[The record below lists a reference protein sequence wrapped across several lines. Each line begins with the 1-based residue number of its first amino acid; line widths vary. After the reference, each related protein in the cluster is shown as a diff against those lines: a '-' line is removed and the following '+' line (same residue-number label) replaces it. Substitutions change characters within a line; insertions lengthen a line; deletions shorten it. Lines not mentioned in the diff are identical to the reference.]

1 MTKFKSLIFC
11 AAELAEQSEGR
22 LVQGRPETMIEGFS
36 IDSRSIKQGDI
47 FIAINGTR
55 FDGHEFVNESLRRGA
70 AGIIISDQSA
80 IRIDYKTSKDVFV
93 ILVRDTTRALQ
104 RLGRYVRRCSG
115 SSVVAITGSMG
126 KTTTK
131 EMVAVLL
138 EGSCRVFR
146 SAGNLNNHIGVP
158 LSLLE
163 LRKRPQVAVMELGMN
178 HPGEIS
184 DLVSITEPDFRVWTN
199 VAEVHSAFFNSIEE
213 IADAK
218 AEILEG
224 ASSTGHLVAN
234 AGDFRVMNRSKSFP
248 GSLTTFGVEQSAD
261 VSARQVRML
270 GLEGMEANIET
281 PVGSRLLRTP
291 MVGFGHMDNIVA
303 AIALALQFNIPLD
316 LLVNRIS
323 HFLPQAGRGK
333 IIEVGKMVVIDDT
346 YNSNPAALQAALQA
360 VGSDTKCSRRV
371 AILGEMLELGQRSE
385 SLHEL
390 CGRTAVRSGFE
401 KIILVGGDS
410 VLALAK
416 GAIAEGL
423 PKKEI
428 ETFSTSKEAAE
439 YAMQILQDGDVVLV
453 KGSRGVSME
462 HIVNCITKAQAES

>member
-1 MTKFKSLIFC
+1 MTKFKPLVFC
-11 AAELAEQSEGR
+11 AAELTEQCEGR
-22 LVQGRPETMIEGFS
+22 LIQGRSETLVEGFS
-36 IDSRSIKQGDI
+36 IDSRAIKHGDL
-47 FIAINGTR
+47 FIAIRGTR
-55 FDGHEFVNESLRRGA
+55 LNGHEFVKESLRRGA
-70 AGIIISDQSA
+70 AGVIVSDRSV
-80 IRIDYKTSKDVFV
+80 IETCGEELKDFFV
-93 ILVRDTTRALQ
+93 IIVRDTTRALQ
-104 RLGRYVRRCSG
+104 RLARYVRRRSDSC
-115 SSVVAITGSMG
+115 VVAITGSMG

-131 EMVAVLL
+131 EMAASLL
-138 EGSCRVFR
+138 EGTYRVFR

-178 HPGEIS
+178 HAGEIS
-184 DLVSITEPDFRVWTN
+184 DLVAITEPDIRVWTN

-224 ASSTGHLVAN
+224 ASSTGSLIAN

-248 GSLTTFGVEQSAD
+248 GSVTTFGVGQSAD
-261 VSARQVRML
+261 VSALQVRML
-270 GLEGMEANIET
+270 GLEGMEASIET

-291 MVGFGHMDNIVA
+291 MVGLGHMDNIVA
-303 AIALALQFNIPLD
+303 AIALALKFDISLD

-323 HFLPQAGRGK
+323 NFLPQLRRGQ
-333 IIEVGKMVVIDDT
+333 IIDLGKMLVVDDT
-346 YNSNPAALQAALQA
+346 YNSNPVALQAALQA
-360 VGSDTKCSRRV
+360 VGTDTKCSRRV
-371 AILGEMLELGQRSE
+371 AILGEMLELGKNSE

-390 CGRTAVRSGFE
+390 CGRAAVRFGFE
-401 KIILVGGDS
+401 KIILVGGDP

-423 PKKEI
+423 PKTEI

-439 YAMQILQDGDVVLV
+439 HAMQILHDGDVVLV
-453 KGSRGVSME
+453 KGSRGVAMD
-462 HIVNCITKAQAES
+462 HVVDRITKAQAES

>member
-1 MTKFKSLIFC
+1 
-11 AAELAEQSEGR
+11 
-22 LVQGRPETMIEGFS
+22 
-36 IDSRSIKQGDI
+36 
-47 FIAINGTR
+47 
-55 FDGHEFVNESLRRGA
+55 
-70 AGIIISDQSA
+70 
-80 IRIDYKTSKDVFV
+80 
-93 ILVRDTTRALQ
+93 
-104 RLGRYVRRCSG
+104 
-115 SSVVAITGSMG
+115 
-126 KTTTK
+126 
-131 EMVAVLL
+131 
-138 EGSCRVFR
+138 
-146 SAGNLNNHIGVP
+146 
-158 LSLLE
+158 
-163 LRKRPQVAVMELGMN
+163 MELGMN

-281 PVGSRLLRTP
+281 PVGSRLLTTP

-323 HFLPQAGRGK
+323 HFLPQVGRGQ
-333 IIEVGKMVVIDDT
+333 IIEAGKMVVIDAT

-401 KIILVGGDS
+401 KIILVGGD
-410 VLALAK
+410 
-416 GAIAEGL
+416 
-423 PKKEI
+423 
-428 ETFSTSKEAAE
+428 
-439 YAMQILQDGDVVLV
+439 
-453 KGSRGVSME
+453 
-462 HIVNCITKAQAES
+462 